1 MWPCLEAVF
10 KELDRVKWGHKGG
23 VLIQYDQCTYKRR
36 NWYQECA
43 RTEERTQSEGCHM
56 NAKKKD
62 LQGKP
67 ALTASWSWTSGLQNC
82 EKMNYRHLSNLA
94 WDILLCQLFTFLLPP
109 SKLLYMVKE
118 ALPCRTL
125 IYISCITLCHNPLPL
140 YPPEIS
146 VLSVPLCVSD
156 WPKSSNSH
164 LLFLTHP
171 QGPREGCLY
180 SLSTLSPCFS
190 HLLPQPWRLSTHGW
204 IYDPS
209 IPRFYHL
216 SLISQIKTHAF
227 LSWALL
233 VFTLVGWT
241 LLRWTISTYIHAK
254 LLRLCLTLCD
264 PMDCSPSGPSVH
276 GILQARILGW
286 VAMSFSRGSSW
297 PTSLTSH
304 ALAGGFF
311 TTSATWE
318 VNPLSMR
325 FLFSPA
331 EFFSPF

>member
-1 MWPCLEAVF
+1 MTLSYVGTFAWRQRGRKQRSKNRLNWNSFYLKLWKAVAETITF
-10 KELDRVKWGHKGG
+10 GRKVWVFGKGTVLQTGRVMLKIISSF
-23 VLIQYDQCTYKRR
+23 LNTSIIF
-36 NWYQECA
+36 
-43 RTEERTQSEGCHM
+43 S
-56 NAKKKD
+56 
-62 LQGKP
+62 
-67 ALTASWSWTSGLQNC
+67 ALC
-82 EKMNYRHLSNLA
+82 YLSS
-94 WDILLCQLFTFLLPP
+94 LPVSP
-109 SKLLYMVKE
+109 S
-118 ALPCRTL
+118 T
-125 IYISCITLCHNPLPL
+125 
-140 YPPEIS
+140 
-146 VLSVPLCVSD
+146 
-156 WPKSSNSH
+156 SH